1 MARRVSS
8 VELSPVVFAYAV
20 SIACAALGGC
30 ASNEPHPAA
39 PTTASGSDVPPPIKS
54 ITEVEAE
61 LAERIRAV
69 VVAERPRLRGCYEE
83 ALARSP
89 GLTGRVVLVLEVDQK
104 GSASRVFEAK
114 REGLGEREVQCFA
127 RVLKTT
133 KFHDGAGSAVTIKV
147 PLAFS
152 PTE

>member
-1 MARRVSS
+1 MTRVLLSS
-8 VELSPVVFAYAV
+8 VVL
-20 SIACAALGGC
+20 ACAVPIVGAPLVGC
-30 ASNEPHPAA
+30 ASNEPHPTA
-39 PTTASGSDVPPPIKS
+39 PATASGSDLPPPIKS

-69 VVAERPRLRGCYEE
+69 VVAERPRLRSCYEE

-89 GLTGRVVLVLEVDQK
+89 GLTGRVVLVLEVDQR